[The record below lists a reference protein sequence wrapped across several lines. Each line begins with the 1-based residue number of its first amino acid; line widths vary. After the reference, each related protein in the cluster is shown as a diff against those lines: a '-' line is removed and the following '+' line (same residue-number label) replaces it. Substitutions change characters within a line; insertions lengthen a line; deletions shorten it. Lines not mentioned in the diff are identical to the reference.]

1 MMNITR
7 YEPRYR
13 PLGLLS
19 RLLEDQEL
27 DTFLNRGLEPDS
39 VSDWLP
45 AVDISEEDDRFLLT
59 ADLPGVD
66 PDAIE
71 VTMEDGVLTIQGS
84 RDTESTDEK
93 NGYKRYER
101 VRGSFLRRFT
111 LPDTANGDDIA
122 AATKNGVLEVSI
134 PKQAKPQ
141 PRKISV
147 KPA

>member
-1 MMNITR
+1 MNITR

-13 PLGLLS
+13 PLGLLG
-19 RLLEDQEL
+19 RLLQDQEL
-27 DTFLNRGLEPDS
+27 DTMLTGSIEPDS

-45 AVDISEEDDRFLLT
+45 AVDIREEEDRFLLQ

-93 NGYKRYER
+93 EGYKRYER

-111 LPDTANGDDIA
+111 LPDTANGDEIA
-122 AATKNGVLEVSI
+122 AATRHGVLEVSI